1 MADAYDIGDDT
12 LEVLAYVFS
21 IDNPEKFKLKYHN
34 DSLTKFMKNAKDI
47 FQFTQA
53 DDFKHLVGF
62 TDVMSST
69 MSASTRGL
77 DALLE
82 NGNVNSLMY
91 ESGKAVVNV
100 YTGEETLQTLYF
112 ERLIHENVIE
122 KTEEFIKDTSK
133 KLLSSA
139 DGIFVDTLNNQILCY
154 TDEMKKSGKS
164 MFLEALVSKGELTV
178 DSQDELWIKLEGAVA
193 GEAIDTGVLDGF
205 YYNSDRIIVAS
216 IKEEQGKTIVSF
228 YDLDAYYNITI
239 EPDAP
244 DNSWVGETTI
254 TCELPGN
261 PDFASEE
268 YLNRAPTGIWYY
280 SIVIENGMPA
290 QAYY

>member
-1 MADAYDIGDDT
+1 MMRRNKIVILNTASVEIAMLSDCIKNFSFIPQVTGSENRKLYEDAYDIGDDT
-12 LEVLAYVFS
+12 LDVLAYVFS

-34 DSLTKFMKNAKDI
+34 DSLTKFMINARDI

-112 ERLIHENVIE
+112 ERLIHENIIE
-122 KTEEFIKDTSK
+122 KTEEFIKDTSE
-133 KLLSSA
+133 KLLPSA
-139 DGIFVDTLNNQILCY
+139 GGIFIDTLNNQILCY
-154 TDEMKKSGKS
+154 ADEMKKSGKS
-164 MFLEALVSKGELTV
+164 MFLEALVPKGELTV
-178 DSQDELWIKLEGAVA
+178 DSQDELWIRLEGAIDGA
-193 GEAIDTGVLDGF
+193 SIDTG
-205 YYNSDRIIVAS
+205 
-216 IKEEQGKTIVSF
+216 
-228 YDLDAYYNITI
+228 
-239 EPDAP
+239 
-244 DNSWVGETTI
+244 
-254 TCELPGN
+254 ELPGN
-261 PDFASEE
+261 PDFASED

-280 SIVIENGMPA
+280 SIVIENGMLA